1 MPDKSCRTCG
11 GELMMHFQCT
21 GCKKAIQK
29 ICTTCSALTHEQFHH
44 QCNKQEPI
52 LNVQGKHVLEIAQKK
67 TSFKQ
72 STHSVH
78 SVAVTFGVIGFFIL
92 GFTTA
97 AYLDVFQNQ
106 FSSAEMMKSG
116 NAPVPQARYAATIS
130 DSLQDCLAYG
140 SGESVTVTCP
150 TQYGYVYNAILD
162 MPKDLA
168 SKFADSIFSIRGVSL
183 IEHSDGS
190 VVLQYQNNNYL
201 TSFFA
206 I

>member
-1 MPDKSCRTCG
+1 MPDNSCRTCG
-11 GELMMHFQCT
+11 GELMAHFQCT
-21 GCKKAIQK
+21 ECRKAIQK
-29 ICTTCSALTHEQFHH
+29 ICTTCSALTRKQFHD
-44 QCNKQEPI
+44 QCNKQLIP
-52 LNVQGKHVLEIAQKK
+52 NMQGKHILEVSQKK

-72 STHSVH
+72 VTQSAHST
-78 SVAVTFGVIGFFIL
+78 AIIFGVIGFFIL
-92 GFTTA
+92 GFTAA

-106 FSSAEMMKSG
+106 FSGAELVKSG
-116 NAPVPQARYAATIS
+116 NTPVPQVHYAATIS

-168 SKFADSIFSIRGVSL
+168 SKFADSVFSIRGVSL
-183 IEHSDGS
+183 TEHSDGS

>member
-11 GELMMHFQCT
+11 GELMMHFQCAE
-21 GCKKAIQK
+21 CRKAIQK
-29 ICTTCSALTHEQFHH
+29 ICATCSALTHEQFHR

-52 LNVQGKHVLEIAQKK
+52 LNVQDKHVLEITQKK

-72 STHSVH
+72 VTHSVH
-78 SVAVTFGVIGFFIL
+78 SAVITFGVIGFFIL
-92 GFTTA
+92 GFTA
-97 AYLDVFQNQ
+97 AYLDIFQNQ

-116 NAPVPQARYAATIS
+116 TAHVPQARYAATIS

-150 TQYGYVYNAILD
+150 TQYGYVYNALLD
-162 MPKDLA
+162 MPKNLA
-168 SKFADSIFSIRGVSL
+168 SKFADSVFSIRGVSL
-183 IEHSDGS
+183 IEHADGS

>member
-1 MPDKSCRTCG
+1 M
-11 GELMMHFQCT
+11 
-21 GCKKAIQK
+21 
-29 ICTTCSALTHEQFHH
+29 
-44 QCNKQEPI
+44 
-52 LNVQGKHVLEIAQKK
+52 LEIAQKK

-116 NAPVPQARYAATIS
+116 NAPVPQARYTATIS

>member
-11 GELMMHFQCT
+11 GELVVHFKCME
-21 GCKKAIQK
+21 CRNVIQK
-29 ICTTCSALTHEQFHH
+29 ICTTCSTLTRKQFHDR
-44 QCNKQEPI
+44 CIKQEPI
-52 LNVQGKHVLEIAQKK
+52 LTVPGRHVLEIAEKK
-67 TSFKQ
+67 VPFKRVAY
-72 STHSVH
+72 SVH
-78 SVAVTFGVIGFFIL
+78 SMALTFGIIGFFIL

-97 AYLDVFQNQ
+97 AYLDIFQNP
-106 FSSAEMMKSG
+106 FSSPAVMKSD
-116 NAPVPQARYAATIS
+116 NIPVPQTRYAGTIS

-168 SKFADSIFSIRGVSL
+168 SKFADSVFSIRGVAL

-201 TSFFA
+201 TNFFA